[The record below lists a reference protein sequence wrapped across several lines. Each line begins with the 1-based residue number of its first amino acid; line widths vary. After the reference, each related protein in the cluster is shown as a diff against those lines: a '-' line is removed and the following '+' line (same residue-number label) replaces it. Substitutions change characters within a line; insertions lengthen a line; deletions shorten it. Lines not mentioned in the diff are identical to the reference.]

1 VAYKTSHCSLCEHS
15 YGGYPF
21 ETHDPPISCTS
32 LLDVFTQIRT
42 LYTMNPMVHHLNLNP
57 TEDERWGFLFGAFS
71 FLLSFVLLFLASNVN
86 HTYTTIHLHI
96 ADVAYRDHSS
106 APSGH

>member
-1 VAYKTSHCSLCEHS
+1 MCLTVGFIYPDSHSLHHESH
-15 YGGYPF
+15 G
-21 ETHDPPISCTS
+21 PP
-32 LLDVFTQIRT
+32 
-42 LYTMNPMVHHLNLNP
+42 LNLNP